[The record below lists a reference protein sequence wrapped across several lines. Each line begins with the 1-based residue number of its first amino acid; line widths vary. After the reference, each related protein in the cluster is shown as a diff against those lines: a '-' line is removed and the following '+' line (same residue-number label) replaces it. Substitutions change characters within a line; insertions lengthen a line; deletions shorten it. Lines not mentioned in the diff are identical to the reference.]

1 MDNLNAS
8 VVLLKV
14 IAHKFQESEFP
25 KNEKDKYTQIVI
37 LFFNRL
43 IIDISAI
50 QKLTECGLY
59 GSARTLVAVTMR
71 NIRMF
76 ASLINADSKRIDK
89 FWDEDES
96 TYQTDP
102 SFKSEF
108 GENPSKKLAQK
119 LFGNDAFNKIELE
132 KSLHGSGYALRKF
145 YTDRA
150 VINGLR
156 TPIVKLSAFYNKT
169 YKELLILLAN
179 GFVLDF
185 LGIFFT
191 KFETADYLQ
200 QELSLY
206 LKLAALAKKNN
217 ETMTREASDS
227 LIA

>member
-1 MDNLNAS
+1 MDNLNTS
-8 VVLLKV
+8 LSLLKV
-14 IAHKFQESEFP
+14 IAHKFQESEFL
-25 KNEKDKYTQIVI
+25 KNEKDRYIQIII

-59 GSARTLVAVTMR
+59 GSARTLIAVTMR
-71 NIRMF
+71 NMRMF
-76 ASLINADSKRIDK
+76 TSLIDADSKRIDN

-96 TYQTDP
+96 TYQTNP

-119 LFGNDAFNKIELE
+119 LFGNDAFNEIELE
-132 KSLHGSGYALRKF
+132 KSLHGSGHALRKF

-156 TPIVKLSAFYNKT
+156 TPIVKLDAFYNKN
-169 YKELLILLAN
+169 YEELLILLAD

-185 LGIFFT
+185 LGVFFT
-191 KFETADYLQ
+191 KFETTDYLQ
-200 QELSLY
+200 KELSLY

-217 ETMTREASDS
+217 EAVAREGSDS
-227 LIA
+227 